1 MAGKFIKDLI
11 SVFNSRAAVILFG
24 LGTSIVQA
32 RFLGPDGNGVIAAL
46 LVYPSLFM
54 SIGSLGI
61 RQSTT
66 YFVGQNKN
74 TVEEIY
80 GAALSIWL
88 LTSAISFAVCFF
100 LIQFVTKDNFPLPQV
115 LLVLIAIP
123 FSLYNTYS
131 SGIFLGKQN
140 IKEFNR
146 INWLPAFINCLF
158 TFLLVGPIP
167 LGVTGSLIGSFL
179 SVFIMAFVVFNKM
192 RKQMTFRITFN
203 WTLINGMLRLGL
215 VYAASL
221 LIINLNYKVDIIL
234 LERLSTKSEL
244 GIYSK
249 GVSIIQYLWEVPML
263 LSTLIFSRSAGAKD
277 PKLFSQQVC
286 RLLRFAG
293 VIILVAS
300 IILFFI
306 SPLIIRVMY
315 GARFEGSI
323 MVLKLLMP
331 GILLL
336 TIFKVLNM
344 DMAGKGK
351 PWLSMQAMIPAVVLN
366 IVLNIFWIPQYGA
379 NGSAMAST
387 ISYTLAALIFLFIYS
402 NRSGIP
408 VRDILRFTHEDQ
420 LFIRNLLTRFRPKSV
435 VAK

>member
-1 MAGKFIKDLI
+1 VTGKFLKDLI

-32 RFLGPDGNGVIAAL
+32 RFLGPEGNGTIAAL

-66 YFVGQNKN
+66 YYVGQNKN

-88 LTSAISFAVCFF
+88 LTSVISFTVCFF
-100 LIQFVTKDNFPLPQV
+100 LIHFMTKDNFPMTQV

-140 IKEFNR
+140 IREFNR
-146 INWLPAFINCLF
+146 INWLPALINCLF
-158 TFLLVGPIP
+158 TFLLIGPIP

-179 SVFIMAFVVFNKM
+179 SVFILSFVVFNKM
-192 RKQMTFRITFN
+192 RRQMTFRINFK

-221 LIINLNYKVDIIL
+221 LIINLNYKVDVIL

-263 LSTLIFSRSAGAKD
+263 LSTLIFSRSAAAKD

-286 RLLRFAG
+286 RLLRFAA
-293 VIILVAS
+293 VLILVAS
-300 IILFFI
+300 IVLFFL
-306 SPLIIRVMY
+306 SPYVIRIMY
-315 GARFEGSI
+315 GLRFEGSI

-351 PWLSMQAMIPAVVLN
+351 PWLSMQAMIPAVILN
-366 IVLNIFWIPQYGA
+366 IVLNILWIPKYGA
-379 NGSAMAST
+379 NGSALAST
-387 ISYTLAALIFLFIYS
+387 VSYSLAALIFLFIYPTKA
-402 NRSGIP
+402 GIP
-408 VRDILRFTHEDQ
+408 VREILKFTTEDQ
-420 LFIRNLLTRFRPKSV
+420 LIIKSLLSRFRLKSV
-435 VAK
+435 VSK

>member
-1 MAGKFIKDLI
+1 VAGKFIKDLI

-300 IILFFI
+300 IVLFFI
-306 SPLIIRVMY
+306 SPIIIRVMY

-366 IVLNIFWIPQYGA
+366 IVLNIFWIPKYGA

-387 ISYTLAALIFLFIYS
+387 VSYTLAALIFLFIYS

>member
-1 MAGKFIKDLI
+1 MAGKFVKDLI
-11 SVFNSRAAVILFG
+11 SVFNSRAAVIIFG

-66 YFVGQNKN
+66 YYVGQNKN
-74 TVEEIY
+74 SVEEIY

-88 LTSAISFAVCFF
+88 LTSIISFTICFF
-100 LIQFVTKDNFPLPQV
+100 LIHFMTKESYPLPQV
-115 LLVLIAIP
+115 LLVLLAIP

-140 IKEFNR
+140 IREFNR
-146 INWLPAFINCLF
+146 INWLPAFINFLF

-179 SVFIMAFVVFNKM
+179 SVFIMSFFVFNKM

-203 WTLINGMLRLGL
+203 WELIGGMLKLGM

-221 LIINLNYKVDIIL
+221 LVINLNYKADVIL

-293 VIILVAS
+293 LIILIAS
-300 IILFFI
+300 IVLFFL
-306 SPLIIRVMY
+306 SPIVIRLMY
-315 GARFEGSI
+315 GSRFEGSI

-351 PWLSMQAMIPAVVLN
+351 PWLSMTAMIPAVIINIILN
-366 IVLNIFWIPQYGA
+366 ILWIPKYGA
-379 NGSAMAST
+379 NGSAFAST
-387 ISYTLAALIFLFIYS
+387 VSYSVAAVLFVFIYS
-402 NRSGIP
+402 SKAGIP
-408 VRDILRFTHEDQ
+408 LRDIFRFTREDQQFVRD
-420 LFIRNLLTRFRPKSV
+420 LLVRLKLKAAI
-435 VAK
+435 AK